1 MNGENMDDEITYEDV
16 MEYEKLFVMAP
27 SFLLERFAK
36 RNSNVVSKFKS
47 QIQSHLNNLN
57 SDQRNK
63 LDIILKTP
71 TSELQEIMNE
81 AYIKTNIKQYK
92 ILANPKYED
101 FIENNLDEIR
111 KLI

>member
-36 RNSNVVSKFKS
+36 
-47 QIQSHLNNLN
+47 
-57 SDQRNK
+57 RNK

>member
-1 MNGENMDDEITYEDV
+1 MSDRITYEDV
-16 MEYEKLFVMAP
+16 REYEKLFVMAP

-36 RNSNVVSKFKS
+36 KNSNIVSKFKS
-47 QIQSHLNNLN
+47 QIQNHLNNLTY
-57 SDQRNK
+57 DQRSK
-63 LDIILKTP
+63 LDIILETP
-71 TSELQEIMNE
+71 TSELQAIMNE

-92 ILANPKYED
+92 ILANPNYKD